1 MAQTKSSQR
10 KRSSASGNSSRRG
23 AQASRKRGS
32 TRARSNA
39 RRSNTAKRP
48 STRRASSSSAS
59 NGRGRVQAVKGA
71 VSGGAQEAGHVVG
84 EAASKAK
91 TPLLAGGAAL
101 AGLAGGVAIGARG
114 MRQRKVMGVPMPRR
128 SAMKKST
135 KNLASAA
142 KDVGKFGQQV
152 GELSGEVRRTREAM
166 NSSKRRSPIEVVLEG
181 LTSRRSPN

>member
-10 KRSSASGNSSRRG
+10 KGSSARGNSSRRG
-23 AQASRKRGS
+23 AQTTRKRRP
-32 TRARSNA
+32 TTARSNGRRSA
-39 RRSNTAKRP
+39 TAKRRSNRSA
-48 STRRASSSSAS
+48 TRRSTA
-59 NGRGRVQAVKGA
+59 NGRGRVQAVRGA
-71 VSGGAQEAGHVVG
+71 ISNGAQGAGHAVG

-114 MRQRKVMGVPMPRR
+114 MRRRKVLGVPVPRR

-142 KDVGKFGQQV
+142 RDVGKFGQQV
-152 GELSGEVRRTREAM
+152 GELSSEVRRTREAM
-166 NSSKRRSPIEVVLEG
+166 EKK
-181 LTSRRSPN
+181 